1 MEPSLISFLS
11 FLITFQLLFVG
22 IFLITHKK
30 GNRRNNILLGTI
42 FILIA
47 WNMGNLTL
55 QMNGVVFKW
64 EFLQDIDDGFFLLY
78 GPIFYLYAQGVI
90 FKDFKLSRGNL
101 LHLIPY
107 LLLTISLL
115 SFKNLTPV
123 TSEDIIMND
132 LPWQF
137 YLIGA
142 LMYAHFFV
150 YLGLTY
156 KSLLKY
162 RKIIKENYS
171 QIDQINLDWLSVSI
185 NTFAL
190 VAFVSLIQSFI
201 TLAEN
206 RSVFM
211 VTSVLLL
218 IFIFY
223 FVNKVIL
230 KALRQPEIFAGIAQN
245 ETSKYLGS
253 NLTPSQIEEYKKQ
266 LLALLNTEKPFLNP
280 QVSLTD
286 LSEKLS
292 VSTKHLSQVI
302 NQSFNKSFFDF
313 VNTYRIQEVQQ
324 ILKESKD
331 DKLTVLEAMYEA
343 GFNSKSSFNTAFKK
357 ETGQTPS
364 EFRKKHLTNAF
375 DILISVD
382 CDNHSGDICC
392 IIY

>member
-1 MEPSLISFLS
+1 MDLSLISYLS

-47 WNMGNLTL
+47 WNMGGLTL

-64 EFLQDIDDGFFLLY
+64 EFLQHIDDGFFLLY
-78 GPIFYLYAQGVI
+78 GPIIYLYAQGVI
-90 FKDFKLSRGNL
+90 FRDFKLSSGNL

-107 LLLTISLL
+107 LLLLLTILLL
-115 SFKNLTPV
+115 SLRNLTPG
-123 TSEDIIMND
+123 TLEEILTND

-137 YLIGA
+137 YLISA
-142 LMYAHFFV
+142 LMYAHIFV

-156 KSLLKY
+156 KSLWKY
-162 RKIIKENYS
+162 RKIIKNKYS
-171 QIDQINLDWLSVSI
+171 QIDQINLDWLSSFL
-185 NTFAL
+185 NTFGIL
-190 VAFVSLIQSFI
+190 TLVSLIQNFI
-201 TLAEN
+201 SLTRN
-206 RSVFM
+206 RSVII
-211 VTSVLLL
+211 VALVLLL

-230 KALRQPEIFAGIAQN
+230 KALRQPEIFAGITQN

-266 LLALLNTEKPFLNP
+266 LLALLKTEKPFLNP

-292 VSTKHLSQVI
+292 VSTKNLSQVI

-313 VNTYRIQEVQQ
+313 INTYRIQEVQQ
-324 ILKESKD
+324 ILKESMD
-331 DKLTVLEAMYEA
+331 DKLTVLEAMYQA

-357 ETGQTPS
+357 DTGQTPT
-364 EFRKKHLTNAF
+364 EFRKM
-375 DILISVD
+375 I
-382 CDNHSGDICC
+382 
-392 IIY
+392 

>member
-1 MEPSLISFLS
+1 MEPSLISLLS

-30 GNRRNNILLGTI
+30 GKRRNNILLGTI

-47 WNMGNLTL
+47 WNMGDLTL

-64 EFLQDIDDGFFLLY
+64 EFLQLIDNGFFLLY
-78 GPIFYLYAQGVI
+78 GPIIYLYAQGVI
-90 FKDFKLSRGNL
+90 FRDFKLSSRNL

-115 SFKNLTPV
+115 SVRNLTPS
-123 TSEDIIMND
+123 TSEEIIKND

-137 YLIGA
+137 YLLSA

-162 RKIIKENYS
+162 RKIIKDNYS

-185 NTFAL
+185 NTFGL
-190 VAFVSLIQSFI
+190 VTFISLIQSFI
-201 TLAEN
+201 ALAEN

-211 VTSVLLL
+211 VTLVLLL

-245 ETSKYLGS
+245 ETNKYLGS

-280 QVSLTD
+280 QVGLAD

-313 VNTYRIQEVQQ
+313 INTYRIQEVQQ

-331 DKLTVLEAMYEA
+331 DKMTVLEAMYEA

-357 ETGQTPS
+357 ETGQTPTQ
-364 EFRKKHLTNAF
+364 FRKM
-375 DILISVD
+375 I
-382 CDNHSGDICC
+382 
-392 IIY
+392 

>member
-1 MEPSLISFLS
+1 MEPSLIFLLS

-30 GNRRNNILLGTI
+30 GTRRNNILLGTI

-47 WNMGNLTL
+47 WNTGMLTL
-55 QMNGVVFKW
+55 QMNGVVFRW
-64 EFLQDIDDGFFLLY
+64 EFLQQIDDGFFLLY
-78 GPIFYLYAQGVI
+78 GPIFYLYAKGVI
-90 FKDFKLSRGNL
+90 FRDFKLSGRNL

-107 LLLTISLL
+107 LTLTISFL
-115 SFKNLTPV
+115 SVKNLTPV
-123 TSEDIIMND
+123 TSEQIIKND

-137 YLIGA
+137 YLISA

-162 RKIIKENYS
+162 RQIIRDHYS

-185 NTFAL
+185 KTFCL
-190 VAFVSLIQSFI
+190 VAFMSLIQSFI
-201 TLAEN
+201 ALAEN
-206 RSVFM
+206 RTVFM
-211 VTSVLLL
+211 ITLVLLL

-223 FVNKVIL
+223 FVNRVIL

-245 ETSKYLGS
+245 ETTKYLGS
-253 NLTPSQIEEYKKQ
+253 NLTSGQIEEYKRQ
-266 LLALLNTEKPFLNP
+266 LLALFQNEKPFLNP
-280 QVSLTD
+280 QLSLAE

-292 VSTKHLSQVI
+292 ITTKHLSQVI

-313 VNTYRIQEVQQ
+313 INTYRIREVQQ
-324 ILKESKD
+324 ILNESKD
-331 DKLTVLEAMYEA
+331 DKLTVLEAMYLA

-357 ETGQTPS
+357 ETGKTPS
-364 EFRKKHLTNAF
+364 EYRKS
-375 DILISVD
+375 I
-382 CDNHSGDICC
+382 
-392 IIY
+392 

>member
-1 MEPSLISFLS
+1 MDPSLISPLS

-22 IFLITHKK
+22 VFLITHKK

-47 WNMGNLTL
+47 WNIGDLTL

-64 EFLQDIDDGFFLLY
+64 EFLQLLDDGFFLLY
-78 GPIFYLYAQGVI
+78 GPLFYFYTQGVI
-90 FKDFKLSRGNL
+90 FRDFKLSSRNL

-107 LLLTISLL
+107 LLLIIILLFSSNLSPSL
-115 SFKNLTPV
+115 
-123 TSEDIIMND
+123 SEEIIKND

-137 YLIGA
+137 YLISA
-142 LMYAHFFV
+142 LIYAHLFI
-150 YLGLTY
+150 YLGLSY
-156 KSLLKY
+156 KSLWKY
-162 RKIIKENYS
+162 RQIIKNKYS
-171 QIDQINLDWLSVSI
+171 QIDQINMDWLSSSL
-185 NTFAL
+185 NTFGL
-190 VAFVSLIQSFI
+190 LTFVSLIHNFI
-201 TLAEN
+201 PLAGN
-206 RSVFM
+206 RSVLI
-211 VTSVLLL
+211 VTLVLLL
-218 IFIFY
+218 IFVFY

-230 KALRQPEIFAGIAQN
+230 KALRQPEIFAGINQN
-245 ETSKYLGS
+245 EMIKYLGS

-266 LLALLNTEKPFLNP
+266 LVALLHTEKTFLNP

-313 VNTYRIQEVQQ
+313 INTYRIQEAQQ

-331 DKLTVLEAMYEA
+331 DKMTVLEVMYQV

-357 ETGQTPS
+357 DTGQTPT
-364 EFRKKHLTNAF
+364 EFRK
-375 DILISVD
+375 
-382 CDNHSGDICC
+382 
-392 IIY
+392 II

>member
-1 MEPSLISFLS
+1 MDLSLISYLS

-42 FILIA
+42 FVMIA
-47 WNMGNLTL
+47 WNMGDLTL
-55 QMNGVVFKW
+55 QMNGVFFEW
-64 EFLQDIDDGFFLLY
+64 EFVQLLDDGFLLLY
-78 GPIFYLYAQGVI
+78 GPVFYLYAQGVI
-90 FKDFKLSRGNL
+90 FRDFKLSKENL

-115 SFKNLTPV
+115 SSPSLAPSQ
-123 TSEDIIMND
+123 SEEIIKND

-137 YLIGA
+137 YLISA
-142 LMYAHFFV
+142 LMYTHIFV

-156 KSLLKY
+156 KSLWKY
-162 RKIIKENYS
+162 RLIIKNKFS
-171 QIDQINLDWLSVSI
+171 QIDQINLDWLSSSL
-185 NTFAL
+185 NTFGL
-190 VAFVSLIQSFI
+190 LTFVSLIHSFI
-201 TLAEN
+201 PLAGN
-206 RSVFM
+206 RSVLI
-211 VTSVLLL
+211 VTLVLLL

-245 ETSKYLGS
+245 ETTKYLGS
-253 NLTPSQIEEYKKQ
+253 NLTPDQIEENRKQ
-266 LLALLNTEKPFLNP
+266 LVALLNTEKPFLNP
-280 QVSLTD
+280 QVSITD

-313 VNTYRIQEVQQ
+313 INTYRIQEVQQ

-331 DKLTVLEAMYEA
+331 DKMTVLEAMYQA

-357 ETGQTPS
+357 ETGQTPT
-364 EFRKKHLTNAF
+364 EFRKM
-375 DILISVD
+375 I
-382 CDNHSGDICC
+382 
-392 IIY
+392 